1 MAKNSIRDYD
11 ATSGNNTDVQSVD
24 ISEGCAASGI
34 NNALREIMTDLK
46 NVSTGAVNLE
56 TPGADQL
63 NVDNIRIDGNTISS
77 TDTNGNVNIDPAGT
91 GDTVIASGN
100 VGIGVSS
107 PVELNEA
114 GFRELI
120 IGGATEGAGITLKD
134 ADANVKLGMFCS
146 DASNTGVLRTI
157 TNHPLAFRTNNTE
170 RMRIDSSGQ
179 VMIGTTTAGGQFTV
193 TEGDATT
200 IIDRVGTNV
209 AGIKTGSGDDF
220 CVGTADYT
228 QAIRIKNNSGRIGI
242 NQTGPAT
249 TLDVNGTLTVTT
261 TAGRGLTIKSAQ
273 GGTGQNDADAVY
285 DAQDTEGGGG
295 GFHKFFVGGNEK
307 ARIENDGDIKNVN
320 NSYGAISDQR
330 MKENIV
336 DAASQWDDIKA
347 VQVRKFNMIGSDTTQ
362 IGVIAQELEAANM
375 SGLVSE
381 AGFTDDKLNPDGELR
396 KTVKYSVLYMKA
408 IGALQEAIA
417 KIETL
422 ETQRADLEARLT
434 ALENA

>member
-1 MAKNSIRDYD
+1 MSEVKTNKITSLASNNDITLAPDGTGAIKIGDSTELVFGDGSDFKISHNGSKTKLEDTGTGNLEIRGTNIEFYSGDGGETLAKLTDDGAAELYH
-11 ATSGNNTDVQSVD
+11 NNTKR
-24 ISEGCAASGI
+24 IE
-34 NNALREIMTDLK
+34 TT
-46 NVSTGAVNLE
+46 STGA
-56 TPGADQL
+56 
-63 NVDNIRIDGNTISS
+63 TI
-77 TDTNGNVNIDPAGT
+77 T
-91 GDTVIASGN
+91 GD
-100 VGIGVSS
+100 
-107 PVELNEA
+107 
-114 GFRELI
+114 
-120 IGGATEGAGITLKD
+120 ATFT
-134 ADANVKLGMFCS
+134 
-146 DASNTGVLRTI
+146 
-157 TNHPLAFRTNNTE
+157 
-170 RMRIDSSGQ
+170 DS
-179 VMIGTTTAGGQFTV
+179 
-193 TEGDATT
+193 DATT

-273 GGTGQNDADAVY
+273 GGSGQNDADAVY

-422 ETQRADLEARLT
+422 ETRLAALEA
-434 ALENA
+434 AE

>member
-1 MAKNSIRDYD
+1 MSEVKTNKITSLASNNDITLDPDGTGDVVVASGNVMIGTTTEGFADYADTLTVADTDHAGITIRSGASSSGSLYFSD
-11 ATSGNNTDVQSVD
+11 ATSGSGEYDGYLNYNQSTQKLTV
-24 ISEGCAASGI
+24 GTAA
-34 NNALREIMTDLK
+34 ATRMT
-46 NVSTGAVNLE
+46 
-56 TPGADQL
+56 
-63 NVDNIRIDGNTISS
+63 
-77 TDTNGNVNIDPAGT
+77 
-91 GDTVIASGN
+91 
-100 VGIGVSS
+100 
-107 PVELNEA
+107 
-114 GFRELI
+114 
-120 IGGATEGAGITLKD
+120 
-134 ADANVKLGMFCS
+134 
-146 DASNTGVLRTI
+146 
-157 TNHPLAFRTNNTE
+157 
-170 RMRIDSSGQ
+170 IDSSGQ
-179 VMIGTTTAGGQFTV
+179 VGIG
-193 TEGDATT
+193 
-200 IIDRVGTNV
+200 R
-209 AGIKTGSGDDF
+209 S
-220 CVGTADYT
+220 
-228 QAIRIKNNSGRIGI
+228 
-242 NQTGPAT
+242 PAT
-249 TLDVNGTLTVTT
+249 TLDVNGTVTIT
-261 TAGRGLTIKSAQ
+261 GTANRGLTIKSAQ
-273 GGTGQNDADAVY
+273 GGSGQNDADAVY

-422 ETQRADLEARLT
+422 EAKVAALEAG
-434 ALENA
+434 E